1 MLWKLLQISVFAGVM
16 VTNIEW
22 QWTPNGYVASL
33 VALGA
38 AFGVTYA
45 LSILLDGLTLL
56 KNRRAGPLGQQSA
69 QGGGQSG
76 VDVDR
81 PRFWRRQG

>member
-1 MLWKLLQISVFAGVM
+1 MLWKLLQISVFAGVI

-38 AFGVTYA
+38 AFAVTYA
-45 LSILLDGLTLL
+45 ISILFDGLALL
-56 KNRRAGPLGQQSA
+56 RNRGALLGKQRP
-69 QGGGQSG
+69 QGGGQPG
-76 VDVDR
+76 VDVVH
-81 PRFWRRQG
+81 PRIGRR